1 MARSLRIEYEG
12 AFYHVTARGNERRAI
27 FFTPADYKKFKHYL
41 KEAQDKYRYILHS
54 YVLMRNHYHLLIE
67 TPEANLGKVMHYLN
81 SSYTTYINIK
91 RKRSGHLFQGRYK
104 SIVVDKDSY
113 LLELS
118 RYIHLNPVRAGVVEK
133 PEEYE
138 QSSYK
143 SYIKKAEGDISKK
156 ELIFSMISE
165 DEGEARKKYR
175 IFVESGIGKE
185 VENPFKDV
193 YGGIIL
199 GGVKFIKETLKKI
212 ERGQLGDEEV
222 SNRRKIKAVK
232 VEEILEAAKDYYGMS
247 RGSEF
252 GKETGDR
259 RKIVIY
265 MIKKHTGATNRQ
277 IGEYFGGLSYSAV
290 AKIYDRFKRRL
301 KEDRRLR
308 RGVDKIAR
316 DMSNVKVRPL

>member
-12 AFYHVTARGNERRAI
+12 AFYHITARGNERKAI
-27 FFTPADYKKFKHYL
+27 FFTPPDYKKFKQYL
-41 KEAQDKYRYILHS
+41 KEAQHKHRYIIHS

-67 TPEANLGKVMHYLN
+67 TPEANLGKIMHYIN

-104 SIVVDKDSY
+104 SIVIDKDNY

-118 RYIHLNPVRAGVVEK
+118 RYIHLNPVRAGIVEK

-143 SYIKKAEGDISKK
+143 SYITKAEGDISDQ
-156 ELIFSMISE
+156 ELILSMISK
-165 DEGEARKKYR
+165 DKGEARKKYKV
-175 IFVESGIGKE
+175 FVDNAIGKE
-185 VENPFKDV
+185 LKNPFKDV

-199 GGVKFIKETLKKI
+199 GGVQFIKETLKKI
-212 ERGQLGDEEV
+212 EKGQLADKEIA
-222 SNRRKIKAVK
+222 NRREIKAVMM
-232 VEEILEAAKDYYGMS
+232 EDILETAKDYYGIS
-247 RGSEF
+247 KDGEF
-252 GKETGDR
+252 VKDTGDG
-259 RKIVIY
+259 RKVVIY

-301 KEDRRLR
+301 KKDKRLR
-308 RGVDKIAR
+308 RKVEKIEK
-316 DMSNVKVRPL
+316 DV